1 MERGRDRARDRE
13 RDSKKKE
20 EKEKREGEGERERER
35 EREMHTHTQIC
46 NVPAG
51 STPSLTTDWLQQ
63 SRNSR
68 SKSMSLL
75 SEFNAGQSTKSSG

>member
-35 EREMHTHTQIC
+35 EMHTHTDLQRACRKHAQLDNRLVAAEQELAVQI
-46 NVPAG
+46 NVSPVRIQRG
-51 STPSLTTDWLQQ
+51 PIHQI
-63 SRNSR
+63 
-68 SKSMSLL
+68 
-75 SEFNAGQSTKSSG
+75 